1 MKKDKLVLLENV
13 LGILFIL
20 LYVYVAIK
28 LRISMGNSSGETAK
42 NILTLL
48 VEISRGFLAL
58 LYFAAIMISVIQILN
73 VVIINFFRDKN
84 RTIYIIFEVFF
95 MVLCFIV
102 NYFTLKTVF
111 DGGSSMET
119 RIISLLSLIIGI
131 AYSVVSIINII
142 KNKTSQ
148 ELC

>member
-142 KNKTSQ
+142 NNKTSQ
-148 ELC
+148 E